1 MTLIHSVCNL
11 PPPLQGLHYS
21 RPFWTGMFAI
31 ATLLFMI
38 ASEAFLA
45 GEYPRAGAGRG
56 VGRGL

>member
-1 MTLIHSVCNL
+1 
-11 PPPLQGLHYS
+11 
-21 RPFWTGMFAI
+21 MFAI